1 LEAFQTLAPPSLV
14 KVHPAILSKTKSK
27 GPTVRVVHR
36 DLEKMETTN
45 SSMHAFEVNNVDS
58 IDKVFRILTKHMSL
72 SEQDVK
78 PAAKECLKWMYRG
91 NALMEKNT
99 NDQLS
104 EAIYCYTAALNTEH
118 RPQRGVLFL
127 LRATAYLKR
136 AFYHQKELKS
146 TANELAL
153 SVPSPSSLSRILKIS
168 MEYPE
173 LGSFIFQQITNDC
186 RSQEKKFRQTKFRHG
201 LYEFAL
207 LHAAQDALRATQILP
222 TEAQA
227 WIRAADALA
236 ELRKMKESIQ
246 YYEKAVDLDSTL
258 EISLRPIIEKLK
270 ASQGFLEKA
279 RALGWSEDTLRLALD
294 IA

>member
-1 LEAFQTLAPPSLV
+1 
-14 KVHPAILSKTKSK
+14 
-27 GPTVRVVHR
+27 
-36 DLEKMETTN
+36 MESTN
-45 SSMHAFEVNNVDS
+45 SSMYAFEVNNVDS

-72 SEQDVK
+72 SEKDVK

-136 AFYHQKELKS
+136 AFYHQKELKI

-153 SVPSPSSLSRILKIS
+153 SVPYPSNLRRILTMS
-168 MEYPE
+168 MEYPQ
-173 LGSFIFQQITNDC
+173 LAPFIFQKIMNDC

-207 LHAAQDALRATQILP
+207 LHAAQDALRATQLLP
-222 TEAQA
+222 SEAQA
-227 WIRAADALA
+227 WLRAADALA
-236 ELRKMKESIQ
+236 ELRKMRESIQ
-246 YYEKAVDLDSTL
+246 YYEKAVELDNTL
-258 EISLRPIIEKLK
+258 ESSLRPIIQKLQ
-270 ASQGFLEKA
+270 ASQEFLEKA
-279 RALGWSEDTLRLALD
+279 RSLGWSEDTLRLALD
-294 IA
+294 VA